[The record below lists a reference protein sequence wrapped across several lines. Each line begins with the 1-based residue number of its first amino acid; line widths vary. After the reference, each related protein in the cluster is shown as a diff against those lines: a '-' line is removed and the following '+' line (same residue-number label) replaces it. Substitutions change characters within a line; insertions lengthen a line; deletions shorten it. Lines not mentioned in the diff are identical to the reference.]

1 MGFGGLAINLNF
13 LFEFLMSNGNFLLD
27 DDDDDYDEAKW
38 SYALRGELFPGRSVG
53 DQSMVV
59 VQGTSPS

>member
-1 MGFGGLAINLNF
+1 MGGWQLIGIFYLN
-13 LFEFLMSNGNFLLD
+13 FLMSNGNFLLD

-53 DQSMVV
+53 DQSLVV
-59 VQGTSPS
+59 VRGTSPS

>member
-1 MGFGGLAINLNF
+1 
-13 LFEFLMSNGNFLLD
+13 MSNGDLLLD
-27 DDDDDYDEAKW
+27 DDDDDNDEAKG